1 MSLTGKA
8 KQNMLLK
15 GRINRLKVIHTD
27 AYELAVKNGF
37 EGTLE
42 EWLESLRG
50 EAGPAG
56 KVDEN
61 CMVLKDQA
69 TGQYYKIYV
78 ENDTLTMAECDE
90 PDAPPLSADWLDRSE
105 FDSFT
110 ESYAKVKRGVDRK
123 LLAITGNLADRQKQ
137 GVIDNEYSY
146 CRVLEVGA
154 DYMDINVSGIAHKR
168 TIRLSTAAAAT
179 QYEVSRL
186 SGYSFTRGTV
196 YSTTA
201 TAKRIID
208 VNIEDKRYTDIEVLK
223 TVGFA
228 FRNLI
233 INYEVQI
240 DETNVCLVTLCITPD
255 MISIC
260 ETVPEAM
267 KDTLVTSLVGGA
279 NVTPVVTHGTSM
291 MVFTIKD
298 GKRYYTERV
307 EQVGNSV
314 LKTFNMKGG
323 F

>member
-1 MSLTGKA
+1 MSKKIYGIPVATPINPA
-8 KQNMLLK
+8 KF
-15 GRINRLKVIHTD
+15 GGGGAT
-27 AYELAVKNGF
+27 
-37 EGTLE
+37 
-42 EWLESLRG
+42 
-50 EAGPAG
+50 GPAGAAGITPHIGANGNWWIGVEDTGVGARGQVG

-61 CMVLKDQA
+61 CMVLKDQ
-69 TGQYYKIYV
+69 TNGVYYKIYV
-78 ENDTLTMAECDE
+78 SDNKLTMIESDE
-90 PDAPPLSADWLDRSE
+90 PGAPELDDGMRTNAFIE
-105 FDSFT
+105 RY
-110 ESYAKVKRGVDRK
+110 EKVKRGVDRK

-137 GVIDNEYSY
+137 WVIDNEYSY
-146 CRVLEVGA
+146 CRVLEVG
-154 DYMDINVSGIAHKR
+154 DGYIDINVSGIAHKR
-168 TIRLSTAAAAT
+168 TIRLSTATAAN

-291 MVFTIKD
+291 MVFTVKD

-314 LKTFNMKGG
+314 IKTFNMKGG